1 MMNSEKILT
10 AKFRNA
16 DGSFRWSTLSAVAGN
31 AFFALAVMYGICLIA
46 HPAFEKPETV
56 MMIVRQVTC
65 VGIIALGMT
74 YVIAGGGIDLSV
86 GALFAF
92 CGVVS
97 VRTLAYLQNT
107 PGILPESLYAS
118 DAGAFAVI
126 CVISIFTG
134 ALGGTLNGLLIT
146 VCKIPPFI
154 ATLGTLSVFRSLAL
168 HLADSGTLSLFELP
182 RKVSMMKIA
191 DCDFGIIPVAA
202 VVLIVLTGILAFV
215 MQKTA
220 YGHHLCAVGA
230 NVKVAKYAG
239 IRTGL
244 VSFMSYVIV
253 GICVGAAMVLFIGQ
267 FDSVSSSNAGNLY
280 ELDAIAAVVIGGTA
294 MSGGRASLWGT
305 LAGALILGLIFALL
319 NILATVPNLKD
330 SVVLSL
336 LASPTLKD
344 FVKGIII
351 LFSVFIQR
359 KEKV

>member
-1 MMNSEKILT
+1 MIKINEIIKN
-10 AKFRNA
+10 KFRNP
-16 DGSFRWSTLSAVAGN
+16 DGSFKWDSLTAAAGN
-31 AFFALAVMYGICLIA
+31 AFFALAVMYVICLIA
-46 HPAFEKPETV
+46 HPAFEEPATI
-56 MMIVRQVTC
+56 MMIVRQVSC

-97 VRTLAYLQNT
+97 VK
-107 PGILPESLYAS
+107 ILNSADIALTDS
-118 DAGAFAVI
+118 GAFWL
-126 CVISIFTG
+126 ISAISVLTGMIGG
-134 ALGGTLNGLLIT
+134 ALNGFLVT
-146 VCKIPPFI
+146 VCRIPPFI
-154 ATLGTLSVFRSLAL
+154 ATLGTLSIFRSLSL
-168 HLADSGTLSLFELP
+168 HLAESGTLALTG
-182 RKVSMMKIA
+182 VSIAGIA
-191 DCDFGIIPVAA
+191 DRSFGIIPVAA
-202 VVLIVLTGILAFV
+202 VVFIVITAF
-215 MQKTA
+215 MSFAMRKTA

-230 NVKVAKYAG
+230 NVRVAKYAG

-253 GICVGAAMVLFIGQ
+253 GICVGAAMVLFLGQ
-267 FDSVSSSNAGNLY
+267 YGCVSSSNAGNLY

-294 MSGGRASLWGT
+294 MSGGKASLWGT

-319 NILATVPNLKD
+319 NILSTVPELKG
-330 SVVLSL
+330 STILSL

-344 FVKGIII
+344 LVKGFII

>member
-1 MMNSEKILT
+1 MLLLD
-10 AKFRNA
+10 KFRNT
-16 DGSFRWSTLSAVAGN
+16 DGSFRWSTLTAVAGN
-31 AFFALAVMYGICLIA
+31 AFFALAVMYVVCLIA
-46 HPAFEKPETV
+46 HPAFEKPETI

-97 VRTLAYLQNT
+97 VRVLMYLQEN
-107 PGILPESLYAS
+107 PGLLPESLCTTNE
-118 DAGAFAVI
+118 GAFALI
-126 CVISIFTG
+126 CVISVLAGAAGG
-134 ALGGTLNGLLIT
+134 ALNGFLVT
-146 VCKIPPFI
+146 VCRIPPFI
-154 ATLGTLSVFRSLAL
+154 ATLGTLSIYRSLAL
-168 HLADSGTLSLFELP
+168 HLADSGTLSLFDLP
-182 RKVSMMKIA
+182 QKVSMMEIA
-191 DCDFGIIPVAA
+191 DCDFGIVPVAA
-202 VVLIVLTGILAFV
+202 IVLVIITALMAFT
-215 MQKTA
+215 MRKTA

-230 NVKVAKYAG
+230 NVKVAKFAG
-239 IRTGL
+239 IRTDL

-253 GICVGAAMVLFIGQ
+253 GICVGAAMVLFLGQ

-330 SVVLSL
+330 SAVLSL

-344 FVKGIII
+344 LVKGIII

>member
-1 MMNSEKILT
+1 MNFKKMVID
-10 AKFRNA
+10 KFRNP
-16 DGSFRWSTLSAVAGN
+16 DGSFRWSILGAAAGN
-31 AFFALAVMYGICLIA
+31 AFFALLVMYAVCLIA
-46 HPAFEKPETV
+46 HPAFERPETI

-92 CGVVS
+92 CGVIS
-97 VRTLAYLQNT
+97 IRTLGFLQNT
-107 PGILPESLYAS
+107 PGILPESLCAS
-118 DAGAFAVI
+118 NGGAFAVI
-126 CVISIFTG
+126 ALVSVFAGAAGG
-134 ALGGTLNGLLIT
+134 ALNGFLVT

-154 ATLGTLSVFRSLAL
+154 ATLGTLSIYRSLAL
-168 HLADSGTLSLFELP
+168 HLADSGTLSLFDLP
-182 RKVSMMKIA
+182 HKVSMMKIA
-191 DCDFGIIPVAA
+191 DCSFGIVPVAA
-202 VVLIVLTGILAFV
+202 IVFLLFTAVMAFV
-215 MQKTA
+215 MKKTA

-230 NVKVAKYAG
+230 NVKAAKFAG
-239 IRTGL
+239 IRTDK
-244 VSFMSYVIV
+244 VSFLSYVIA
-253 GICVGAAMVLFIGQ
+253 GFCVGAAMVLFLGQ
-267 FDSVSSSNAGNLY
+267 FDSVSSSNAGTLY

-319 NILATVPNLKD
+319 NILVTVPNLKE
-330 SVVLSL
+330 SVLLSL

-344 FVKGIII
+344 LVKGIII